1 MRAAAIV
8 LVLGAGLLSA
18 CSGNPLPFSK
28 SNDAASSRQAT
39 RVPPPLDGLAEA
51 GEGAEQE
58 IDYETLHGPGA
69 APVPDSVAGVQPPAP
84 EIASADSSAEAPSA
98 SADNSIEGVAI
109 TGVSGAGKAG
119 NGELATALAR
129 VLTDAGWPVKEAPG
143 SNVLTI
149 QGDVSLSE
157 PSGEAQKVALR
168 WTVKAPDGQVLG
180 AVDQAN
186 DVPAGSLDDGWGD
199 AADHAAMAAAQG
211 IFDLVDKLR

>member
-8 LVLGAGLLSA
+8 LILGAGVLSA
-18 CSGNPLPFSK
+18 CASAPLPFSK
-28 SNDAASSRQAT
+28 LSDGPSSARVAG
-39 RVPPPLDGLAEA
+39 VPPPLDNLAQA

-58 IDYETLHGPGA
+58 IDYETLHGPGT
-69 APVPDSVAGVQPPAP
+69 APVSDSVAVVEPPTP
-84 EIASADSSAEAPSA
+84 EASPADSGSEPQSA
-98 SADNSIEGVAI
+98 STGQSIEGVAI
-109 TGVSGAGKAG
+109 TGVKGAGKAG

-129 VLTDAGWPVKEAPG
+129 VLTDAGWPVKQGPG
-143 SNVLTI
+143 NNVLTI

-199 AADHAAMAAAQG
+199 AADHAALAAAQG